1 MNMNKTL
8 AAVLM
13 AIYLGLVSMSVFA
26 DMTRVSKEPPVQVQA
41 NP

>member
-1 MNMNKTL
+1 MNKTL

-26 DMTRVSKEPPVQVQA
+26 DMTRVSEPVAQVQVT
-41 NP
+41 P